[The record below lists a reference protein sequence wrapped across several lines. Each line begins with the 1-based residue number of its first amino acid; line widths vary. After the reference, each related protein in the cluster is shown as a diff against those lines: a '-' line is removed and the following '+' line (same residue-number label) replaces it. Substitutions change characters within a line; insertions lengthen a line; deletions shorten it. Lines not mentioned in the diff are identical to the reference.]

1 MAASYHPALFFMT
14 IDRRHLLQSLA
25 GFAAAAALPA
35 GWTSAH
41 AAPAH
46 WPSKPLRFIVGYPAG
61 SSPDM
66 QARMIAQP
74 LAQILGQ
81 PVVVDNRSGAGGIIG
96 TEHVAKSAPDGH
108 TLLLTVPGPITANLV
123 LYKKLPYDPR
133 TELRM
138 VSDVVSPS
146 MVMAVNPAVPARD
159 FKGLVEA
166 VRQSPGKYA
175 MGSWGAG
182 TQPHQVQVFMDKAY
196 GLQSLHVAYKGE
208 GPMSIDLISGVIQ
221 MTLGSAATLKPFIDA
236 GKLRA
241 LAVAG
246 PRRSKAL
253 PDVPTFAEQGYRE
266 PVYAITGSISL
277 MAPARTPDAIVE
289 RLGREVAA
297 VMREP
302 QVRQRVEAL
311 GLEAQGNS
319 PAEASAAYA
328 AFLPVAL
335 DLARSTGVT
344 LD

>member
-1 MAASYHPALFFMT
+1 MKANAHSISHQEATMNTPLLRTTALT
-14 IDRRHLLQSLA
+14 CLA
-25 GFAAAAALPA
+25 LACSAALA
-35 GWTSAH
+35 QDS
-41 AAPAH
+41 
-46 WPSKPLRFIVGYPAG
+46 YPARPVRIVVQYQAGG
-61 SSPDM
+61 STDTV
-66 QARMIAQP
+66 ARI
-74 LAQILGQ
+74 LAEGLAKRLGQ

-146 MVMAVNPAVPARD
+146 MVMAVNPAVPAKD

-246 PRRSKAL
+246 PRRSKVL
-253 PDVPTFAEQGYRE
+253 PDAPTFAEQGYRE

>member
-1 MAASYHPALFFMT
+1 
-14 IDRRHLLQSLA
+14 
-25 GFAAAAALPA
+25 
-35 GWTSAH
+35 
-41 AAPAH
+41 
-46 WPSKPLRFIVGYPAG
+46 
-61 SSPDM
+61 
-66 QARMIAQP
+66 
-74 LAQILGQ
+74 
-81 PVVVDNRSGAGGIIG
+81 DNRSGAGGIIG
-96 TEHVAKSAPDGH
+96 TEHVAKSVPDGH

-146 MVMAVNPAVPARD
+146 MVMAVNPAVPAKD

>member
-1 MAASYHPALFFMT
+1 MKANAHSISRPEATMNT
-14 IDRRHLLQSLA
+14 PLLRT
-25 GFAAAAALPA
+25 AALTCLA
-35 GWTSAH
+35 LACSA
-41 AAPAH
+41 ALAQD
-46 WPSKPLRFIVGYPAG
+46 GYPARPVRIVVQYQAGG
-61 SSPDM
+61 STDTV
-66 QARMIAQP
+66 ARI
-74 LAQILGQ
+74 LAEGLAKRLGQ

-96 TEHVAKSAPDGH
+96 TEHVAKSVPDGH

-146 MVMAVNPAVPARD
+146 MVMAVNPAVPAKD

-319 PAEASAAYA
+319 PSEASAAYA

>member
-1 MAASYHPALFFMT
+1 MKKILIT
-14 IDRRHLLQSLA
+14 L
-25 GFAAAAALPA
+25 GAALALTAQAAGSFPDKAVNIIVPFPA
-35 GWTSAH
+35 G
-41 AAPAH
+41 
-46 WPSKPLRFIVGYPAG
+46 G
-61 SSPDM
+61 STDTV
-66 QARMIAQP
+66 ARI
-74 LAQILGQ
+74 LAEGLAKRLGQ

-96 TEHVAKSAPDGH
+96 TEHVAKSVPDGH

>member
-1 MAASYHPALFFMT
+1 MKANAHSISHPEAIMNTPLLRTTALT
-14 IDRRHLLQSLA
+14 CLA
-25 GFAAAAALPA
+25 LACSAALA
-35 GWTSAH
+35 QD
-41 AAPAH
+41 
-46 WPSKPLRFIVGYPAG
+46 GYPARPVRIVVQYQAGG
-61 SSPDM
+61 STDTV
-66 QARMIAQP
+66 ARI
-74 LAQILGQ
+74 LAEGLAKRLGQ

-146 MVMAVNPAVPARD
+146 MVMAVNPAVPAKD

-277 MAPARTPDAIVE
+277 MAPVRTPDAIVE

>member
-1 MAASYHPALFFMT
+1 MKANAHSISRPEATMNT
-14 IDRRHLLQSLA
+14 PLLRT
-25 GFAAAAALPA
+25 AALTCLA
-35 GWTSAH
+35 LACSTAL
-41 AAPAH
+41 AQD
-46 WPSKPLRFIVGYPAG
+46 GYPARPVRIVVQYQADG
-61 SSPDM
+61 STDTV
-66 QARMIAQP
+66 ARI
-74 LAQILGQ
+74 LAEGLAKRLGQ

-96 TEHVAKSAPDGH
+96 TEHVAKSVPDGH

-146 MVMAVNPAVPARD
+146 MVMAVNPAVPAKD

>member
-1 MAASYHPALFFMT
+1 MKANAHSISCPEATMNTPLLRTTALT
-14 IDRRHLLQSLA
+14 CLA
-25 GFAAAAALPA
+25 LACSAALA
-35 GWTSAH
+35 QD
-41 AAPAH
+41 
-46 WPSKPLRFIVGYPAG
+46 GYPARPVRIVVQYQAGG
-61 SSPDM
+61 STDTV
-66 QARMIAQP
+66 ARI
-74 LAQILGQ
+74 LAEGLAKRLGQ

-96 TEHVAKSAPDGH
+96 TEHVAKSVPDGH

-146 MVMAVNPAVPARD
+146 MVMAVNPAVPAKD